1 MVIQQY
7 LIIINLSLSIDN
19 SQSFNGAIEF
29 SIEIP
34 NHFLGSTSYF
44 YFPCSLA

>member
-19 SQSFNGAIEF
+19 SQSFDGTIQFNKLFLFSLFF
-29 SIEIP
+29 SIGTCLYA
-34 NHFLGSTSYF
+34 F
-44 YFPCSLA
+44 